1 MYGKSLDHGKYQR
14 AHLFKEQMKD
24 PQFAKAYYEARL
36 DRILTEMLNDL
47 KVKISENEP
56 KENLIRMIDSIQQRI
71 HV

>member
-1 MYGKSLDHGKYQR
+1 MTNYE
-14 AHLFKEQMKD
+14 HLFQEHMKE

-56 KENLIRMIDSIQQRI
+56 KESLIRMIDSIQQTI

>member
-1 MYGKSLDHGKYQR
+1 MTNYER
-14 AHLFKEQMKD
+14 LFQEQMKD
-24 PQFAKAYYEARL
+24 PQFTKACYEARL